1 MTETNQKKPSPI
13 RDAAEAIANKFD
25 ADVLFYSGP
34 IERGED
40 HKFILKS
47 SKRRRRPNLVLV
59 LVTPGGDAHAA
70 FRIARAVQR
79 GWKKTTLYIPGWCKS
94 AGTLLAIGANE
105 LVIGDAG
112 EMGPIDVQR
121 AKPDELWESTSG
133 LTEDAAIES
142 LERAGIKMFENFLL
156 EIKQFSGGQI
166 TFKTAAESAAAL
178 VAGVLSPLY
187 GQIDPFKIGENSRA
201 MKIGHDY
208 GMRLGMA
215 SNNLRSR
222 ETIEKLTSSYSSHG
236 FVIDREEASQLF
248 KEVRSPCQELSA
260 LCDALGDMAFFPNS
274 DNATP
279 TIVRFLN
286 EELPVETKSEA
297 ENEVDS
303 ADPGARPDAGTLPAV
318 DMGRHPGGAD
328 GSPPAG
334 AEPGPPANDEGQ
346 VAAGT

>member
-1 MTETNQKKPSPI
+1 MEETNKKKPSPI
-13 RDAAEAIANKFD
+13 RDAAEAIAAKFD
-25 ADVLFYSGP
+25 ADVLFYSGQ
-34 IERGED
+34 IERGDD
-40 HKFILKS
+40 HKFILQTG
-47 SKRRRRPNLVLV
+47 KRRKRANLVMV

-70 FRIARAVQR
+70 FRIARAIQR
-79 GWKKTTLYIPGWCKS
+79 NWTKATLCIPGWCKS

-105 LVIGDAG
+105 LIMGDAG

-187 GQIDPFKIGENSRA
+187 AQIDPFKIGENSRA

-215 SNNLRSR
+215 SNNLSSR

-248 KEVRSPCQELSA
+248 KKVSPPCAELSA
-260 LCDALGDMAFFPNS
+260 LFDALGDMAFFPNS
-274 DNATP
+274 DTAAP
-279 TIVRFLN
+279 TIVKFLTD
-286 EELPVETKSEA
+286 ELPVQNKAET
-297 ENEVDS
+297 ENEVDTAG
-303 ADPGARPDAGTLPAV
+303 ADPVANADAQPAV
-318 DMGRHPGGAD
+318 DLGRHSGGTD
-328 GSPPAG
+328 GSAAVN
-334 AEPGPPANDEGQ
+334 AEPGSPANDEGQ
-346 VAAGT
+346 VATGA

>member
-1 MTETNQKKPSPI
+1 MEAEKKPKAPWK
-13 RDAAEAIANKFD
+13 DAAEAVANKFN
-25 ADVLFYSGP
+25 ADVLFYNGQ
-34 IERGED
+34 IERMED
-40 HKFILKS
+40 HKFIVKVG
-47 SKRRRRPNLVLV
+47 KRRKRENLVLV

-70 FRIARAVQR
+70 FRIARAIQR
-79 GWKKTTLYIPGWCKS
+79 NWKHSTLFIPGWCKS

-178 VAGVLSPLY
+178 VAGVLAPLY
-187 GQIDPFKIGENSRA
+187 AQIDPFKIGENSRA

-208 GMRLGMA
+208 GMRLGMV
-215 SNNLRSR
+215 SNNLKSR

-248 KEVRSPCQELSA
+248 KEVRPPCQELLA
-260 LCDALGDMAFFPNS
+260 LCDGLGDMAFFPNP
-274 DNATP
+274 DNTAP
-279 TIVRFLN
+279 TAVAFLN
-286 EELPVETKSEA
+286 SQLPKTIQPEPQHEAKPAAEE
-297 ENEVDS
+297 
-303 ADPGARPDAGTLPAV
+303 PGDDAGNPLAAV
-318 DMGRHPGGAD
+318 DLGRHPGGTD
-328 GSPPAG
+328 GSSPSGP
-334 AEPGPPANDEGQ
+334 EPSPPANDQGQ
-346 VAAGT
+346 VAAGV